1 LERPLIIKSFE
12 RGQKKKLKQIAY
24 NALWLCE
31 GGKQG
36 VQICRKCPAAFAK
49 PLVVCS
55 ASSETLNY

>member
-1 LERPLIIKSFE
+1 ML
-12 RGQKKKLKQIAY
+12 AA

-49 PLVVCS
+49 PLVSCWHGELKRS
-55 ASSETLNY
+55 KCLNYDKVNN